1 MKAQILATATLVAVF
16 SGALSAADS
25 RMLNLVMPDATV
37 LAGVNV
43 DQAKATPFGQYV
55 LTTLL
60 QAQDQQL
67 QQLATLTG
75 FDPRRDVNELL
86 LASTSAPGS
95 KTGLVLA
102 RGAFDPAKIAAAAQ
116 LAGAGAE
123 TYGGVS
129 IIEDPQRQNGFAFLD
144 STLVVAGDLANV
156 KAAIDRRA
164 GGPTIPVALAARV
177 NQLSSTQDAWAIST
191 VPPSTLKPPAAVPPA
206 AAPPAAAANVQNA
219 LQKIESASGG
229 VKFGSVVVL
238 TGQAQ
243 AATPQD
249 ASQLGDVLKLFVSMA
264 QVQASQHPEAAALAQ
279 SLVVTTQGSTVK
291 ITLSLPEG
299 QIQQLVKP
307 QAAARKIVQM

>member
-1 MKAQILATATLVAVF
+1 MKTQIFATAMLVAVS
-16 SGALSAADS
+16 SGALSAADPRLLS
-25 RMLNLVMPDATV
+25 LAMPDATV

-43 DQAKATPFGQYV
+43 DQAKATPFGQFV

-60 QAQDQQL
+60 QTQDQRL

-95 KTGLVLA
+95 KTGLALA
-102 RGAFDPAKIAAAAQ
+102 RGVFDPDKIAAAAQ
-116 LAGAGAE
+116 SAAAAVE

-129 IIEDPQRQNGFAFLD
+129 IIEDPQHQNGFAFLD

-156 KAAIDRRA
+156 KAVIDRRH
-164 GGPTIPVALAARV
+164 GGPTISAKLAAQAS
-177 NQLSSTQDAWAIST
+177 QLSSTQDAWAIST
-191 VPPSTLKPPAAVPPA
+191 VPPSTLQPPA
-206 AAPPAAAANVQNA
+206 AAPPAAGADLQNA

-249 ASQLGDVLKLFVSMA
+249 ASSLGDVLQLFVNMA
-264 QVQASQHPEAAALAQ
+264 QLQAAKRPEAAALAQ
-279 SLVVTTQGSTVK
+279 SLVVSTQGSTVK

-299 QIQQLVKP
+299 QFQQLVKP
-307 QAAARKIVQM
+307 KAAARKAVQM

>member
-1 MKAQILATATLVAVF
+1 
-16 SGALSAADS
+16 
-25 RMLNLVMPDATV
+25 
-37 LAGVNV
+37 
-43 DQAKATPFGQYV
+43 
-55 LTTLL
+55 
-60 QAQDQQL
+60 
-67 QQLATLTG
+67 
-75 FDPRRDVNELL
+75 VNELL

-116 LAGAGAE
+116 AAGAGAE

-177 NQLSSTQDAWAIST
+177 NQLSSTQDAWAITT

-206 AAPPAAAANVQNA
+206 AAPPAAGANVQNA

-291 ITLSLPEG
+291 ISLSVPED
-299 QIQQLVKP
+299 QLQQLVKP
-307 QAAARKIVQM
+307 QAAARKVVRM

>member
-1 MKAQILATATLVAVF
+1 
-16 SGALSAADS
+16 
-25 RMLNLVMPDATV
+25 MPDATV

-60 QAQDQQL
+60 QTQDQQL

-116 LAGAGAE
+116 AAGAGAE

-129 IIEDPQRQNGFAFLD
+129 IIEDPQHQNGFAFLE

-156 KAAIDRRA
+156 KGAIDRRA
-164 GGPTIPVALAARV
+164 GGTTIPVALAARV
-177 NQLSSTQDAWAIST
+177 NQLSSTQDAWVICT
-191 VPPSTLKPPAAVPPA
+191 VPPSTLRPLS
-206 AAPPAAAANVQNA
+206 AAPPAGAANVQNA

-229 VKFGSVVVL
+229 VKFGSMVVV
-238 TGQAQ
+238 TGQAK
-243 AATPQD
+243 AATAQD
-249 ASQLGDVLKLFVSMA
+249 ASSLGDVLRFFVNMA
-264 QVQASQHPEAAALAQ
+264 ASQHPDAAALAP
-279 SLVVTTQGSTVK
+279 SLVVSTQGSTVK
-291 ITLSLPEG
+291 ITLSLPED
-299 QIQQLVKP
+299 QIQQLVTPK
-307 QAAARKIVQM
+307 AAARKVVHL

>member
-1 MKAQILATATLVAVF
+1 MKTQIFATAMLFAVS
-16 SGALSAADS
+16 SGALSAADPRLLS
-25 RMLNLVMPDATV
+25 LVMPDATA

-60 QAQDQQL
+60 QTQDQQL

-86 LASTSAPGS
+86 LASASAPGN
-95 KTGLVLA
+95 KTGLALA
-102 RGAFDPAKIAAAAQ
+102 RGVFDPDKIAAAAQ
-116 LAGAGAE
+116 SAAAAVE

-129 IIEDPQRQNGFAFLD
+129 ILEDPQHQNGFAFLD

-156 KAAIDRRA
+156 KAAIDRRH
-164 GGPTIPVALAARV
+164 GGPTISAKLAAQV
-177 NQLSSTQDAWAIST
+177 SQLSSTQDAWAIST
-191 VPPSTLKPPAAVPPA
+191 VPPSTLKPPAA
-206 AAPPAAAANVQNA
+206 APPAAGAGLQNA

-249 ASQLGDVLKLFVSMA
+249 ASSLGDVLQLFVNMA
-264 QVQASQHPEAAALAQ
+264 QLQAAKRPEAAALAQ
-279 SLVVTTQGSTVK
+279 SLVVSTQGSTVK
-291 ITLSLPEG
+291 IILSLPED

-307 QAAARKIVQM
+307 KAAARKAVEM

>member
-1 MKAQILATATLVAVF
+1 MKSQIFAAAM
-16 SGALSAADS
+16 LSAAFSSVLPAADP
-25 RMLNLVMPDATV
+25 RLVSLAMPDATV

-60 QAQDQQL
+60 QTQDQKL

-75 FDPRRDVNELL
+75 FDPRRDVHELL
-86 LASTSAPGS
+86 LTSVGASGN
-95 KTGLVLA
+95 KTGLALA
-102 RGAFDPAKIAAAAQ
+102 RGVFDPDKIAAAAQ
-116 LAGAGAE
+116 SGGAGAE

-129 IIEDPQRQNGFAFLD
+129 IIEDPQHQNGFAFLD
-144 STLVVAGDLANV
+144 STLVVAGDVANV
-156 KAAIDRRA
+156 KAAIDRRH
-164 GGPTIPVALAARV
+164 GGPTISAALAAQV

-206 AAPPAAAANVQNA
+206 AGINMQNA
-219 LQKIESASGG
+219 LQKIESASAG
-229 VKFGSVVVL
+229 VKFGSLVVV

-249 ASQLGDVLKLFVSMA
+249 ASSLGAVLQLFVNMA
-264 QVQASQHPEAAALAQ
+264 QLQAAKRPETAALAQ
-279 SLVVTTQGSTVK
+279 SLVVSTQGSTVK
-291 ITLSLPEG
+291 IILSLPED

-307 QAAARKIVQM
+307 QAAARKAIHM

>member
-1 MKAQILATATLVAVF
+1 MKAQIFATATLFAVF
-16 SGALSAADS
+16 SSALSAADS
-25 RMLNLVMPDATV
+25 RLLNLVMPDATV

-43 DQAKATPFGQYV
+43 DQAKTTPFGQYV

-60 QAQDQQL
+60 QQQDQKL

-75 FDPRRDVNELL
+75 FDPRRDVHELL
-86 LASTSAPGS
+86 LASNGAPGN
-95 KTGLVLA
+95 KTGLALA
-102 RGAFDPAKIAAAAQ
+102 LGAFDPTKIAAAAQ

-123 TYGGVS
+123 TYSGVS
-129 IIEDPQRQNGFAFLD
+129 IIEDPQHQTGFAFLD

-156 KAAIDRRA
+156 KAAIDRHA
-164 GGPTIPVALAARV
+164 GGPTIPIALATQV
-177 NQLSSTQDAWAIST
+177 NQLSSAQDAWAIST

-206 AAPPAAAANVQNA
+206 AGVNVQNA
-219 LQKIESASGG
+219 LQKIESASAS

-249 ASQLGDVLKLFVSMA
+249 ASSLGDVLKLFVSMA
-264 QVQASQHPEAAALAQ
+264 QVQAAQHPEAAALAQ
-279 SLVVTTQGSTVK
+279 SLVVGTQGSIVK
-291 ITLSLPEG
+291 ITLSLPED

-307 QAAARKIVQM
+307 KVAARRVVRM

>member
-1 MKAQILATATLVAVF
+1 MKAQIFATATLFTVF

-25 RMLNLVMPDATV
+25 RLLSLVMPDAMV

-43 DQAKATPFGQYV
+43 DEAKATPFGQYV

-60 QAQDQQL
+60 QSQAQQL

-75 FDPRRDVNELL
+75 FDPRRDVHELL
-86 LASTSAPGS
+86 LASSSAPGN
-95 KTGLVLA
+95 KTGLALA
-102 RGAFDPAKIAAAAQ
+102 LGAFDPAKIAAAAQ
-116 LAGAGAE
+116 LAGAGIE

-129 IIEDPQRQNGFAFLD
+129 IIEDPQHQNGFAFLD

-156 KAAIDRRA
+156 KAAIDRRN
-164 GGPTIPVALAARV
+164 GGPTIPAALATQV
-177 NQLSSTQDAWAIST
+177 NQLSSTLDAWAIST
-191 VPPSTLKPPAAVPPA
+191 VPPSTLRPA
-206 AAPPAAAANVQNA
+206 AAPPATGVNVQNA

-249 ASQLGDVLKLFVSMA
+249 ASSLGDVMKLFVSMA
-264 QVQASQHPEAAALAQ
+264 QLSASQHPEAAALAQ
-279 SLVVTTQGSTVK
+279 SLVVATQGSTVK
-291 ITLSLPEG
+291 ITLSLPED

-307 QAAARKIVQM
+307 QAAARKVVRM